1 MLVGLYLFTTKVV
14 IPQLAAYASAL
25 LAPVMTI
32 VIILFGLI
40 MVFGAIG
47 IRISNN
53 LGSTIFGGIFRG
65 IGFLVRSLFHAIG
78 WIITRTARMI
88 PRLFVSSRNTYA
100 TMGAGNF
107 LRNLLAAITV
117 IAAVAVII

>member
-1 MLVGLYLFTTKVV
+1 MLVGLYLVMVRVV

-40 MVFGAIG
+40 MIFGAIG

-78 WIITRTARMI
+78 WIVTRTARMI
-88 PRLFVSSRNTYA
+88 PRLFTGSRNAYA
-100 TMGAGNF
+100 TMGAGSF
-107 LRNLLAAITV
+107 LRNLLAVITV
-117 IAAVAVII
+117 IVAVVIII